1 MATVHVRGQSPP
13 SVRVAGEWTRLRVAR
28 RTSTDANGPAAP
40 EILPA
45 ALGAAE
51 RGLGKIRERLAEQQ
65 RRNG

>member
-1 MATVHVRGQSPP
+1 
-13 SVRVAGEWTRLRVAR
+13 VAGEWTRLRVAR